1 MEPLRM
7 SVTVACPPAHAF
19 RVFTALATRWWPPR
33 HTATGERAQA
43 VVFEPRVGGR
53 VFERT
58 PGGEEIPWGE
68 VLVWDPPA
76 RLGYRWHL
84 RSDPADATE
93 VQIAFV
99 PDGTATRVEIEHR
112 GFERL
117 GERGADWREAN
128 RGGWGGL
135 LPHFADAC
143 TAPALEAS

>member
-1 MEPLRM
+1 
-7 SVTVACPPAHAF
+7 
-19 RVFTALATRWWPPR
+19 
-33 HTATGERAQA
+33 
-43 VVFEPRVGGR
+43 
-53 VFERT
+53 
-58 PGGEEIPWGE
+58 
-68 VLVWDPPA
+68 
-76 RLGYRWHL
+76 
-84 RSDPADATE
+84 